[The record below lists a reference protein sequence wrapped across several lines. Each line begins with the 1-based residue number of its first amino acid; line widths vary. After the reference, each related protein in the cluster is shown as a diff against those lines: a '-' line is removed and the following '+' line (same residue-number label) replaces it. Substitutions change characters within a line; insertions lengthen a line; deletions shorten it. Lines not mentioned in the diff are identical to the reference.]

1 MKISILQQV
10 SGARKAR
17 GLTVI
22 IDVFRAFTVEA
33 WLSENGARRIMPVG
47 DIQTA
52 FDYREGHPGTLLCG
66 ERGGRM
72 VEGFDLGNSPARAS
86 QMDLTGKTVVHTTS
100 AGTQGIA
107 NARFAQEILGGALVN
122 AKAIAEYIRMKD
134 PAEVSLVCMGLNGTQ
149 PTDEDT
155 LCARYMMSLLENQP
169 LRDMEKQMEN
179 LKRTSGAKF
188 FDPAQQDVFPEADFH
203 LCVELD
209 RFDFVLRYD
218 PETGCM
224 QRVDINTKRGKT
236 HA

>member
-10 SGARKAR
+10 AGAKKAK

-33 WLSENGARRIMPVG
+33 WLSERNAQSIIPVG

-52 FDYREGHPGTLLCG
+52 FDYRAQHSGTILCG

-72 VEGFDLGNSPARAS
+72 VEGFDLGNSPAQAEKL
-86 QMDLTGKTVVHTTS
+86 DLTGKTVVHTTS

-107 NARFAQEILGGALVN
+107 NAKGAEEIVGGALVN
-122 AKAIAEYIRMKD
+122 AKAIAEYIRQKN
-134 PAEVSLVCMGLNGTQ
+134 PAEVSLVCMGLNGTE

-155 LCARYMMSLLENQP
+155 LCARYIMSLLENRP
-169 LRDMEKQMEN
+169 IHDMEEQMAR
-179 LKRTSGAKF
+179 LKTTSGAKF

-203 LCVELD
+203 LCVQLN
-209 RFDFVLRYD
+209 RFSFVLRYD
-218 PETGCM
+218 WETGRM
-224 QRVDINTKRGKT
+224 QRINV
-236 HA
+236 